1 MYDQKSCFISP
12 SWVCIIL
19 IPWKPTMVLTPS
31 RMQKYQPPLTSNLIW
46 LGHLHTRDSVWDSD
60 GAASPTLAN
69 PAFHWAS
76 CHLLKWFCFICTNLL
91 EFFVTAKRVSK
102 YNQGGIQSGE
112 AIKSHFSRWVSL
124 TNLQPGRTEVALFQ
138 RGSAT
143 IVQAR
148 TGKAGFG
155 YTSCP
160 WKYQLYSNC
169 SPQTRAHP
177 CIVVHEEIRTEV
189 ENRCSGRITAVL
201 KMCYV
206 LF

>member
-12 SWVCIIL
+12 SWICIVL
-19 IPWKPTMVLTPS
+19 TPWKPTMELTPS
-31 RMQKYQPPLTSNLIW
+31 RMQKHYPPLTSNLIW
-46 LGHLHTRDSVWDSD
+46 LGHLHTWDSVWDSD

-76 CHLLKWFCFICTNLL
+76 CHLFKWFCFICTNLL

-112 AIKSHFSRWVSL
+112 AIKSHFSRWVLL

-143 IVQAR
+143 IVQDR

-160 WKYQLYSNC
+160 WKYRYIQTIDQSPSMHDC
-169 SPQTRAHP
+169 SWRN
-177 CIVVHEEIRTEV
+177 
-189 ENRCSGRITAVL
+189 NRSW
-201 KMCYV
+201 K
-206 LF
+206 